1 MYLIQQRELLKM
13 ATSSIVSAAYFKFP
27 KSVHLY
33 SIKSMHGMALNITK
47 KNCEY
52 FCLQVQE
59 CFM

>member
-47 KNCEY
+47 KK
-52 FCLQVQE
+52 L
-59 CFM
+59 